1 MTINEIK
8 KLCNDFGIKP
18 SKGKGQNFLA
28 DENVLEQIIK
38 AADLSP
44 KDFVLEVGPGFGV
57 LTEQLIKDSQK
68 VLAVELDKSLI
79 FFLKKKFKAQ
89 KNLEILEDDILRVKN
104 EELTKRLG
112 SENYKLVAN
121 IPYAITKPIIQKF
134 LTFAPKP
141 SQITVLIQKE
151 VAEKIVAK
159 PGKMSILAL
168 SVQYYGQPQIVNFVS
183 KQSFYPIPKVDSA
196 ILNIKVNQ
204 NTLPAEFSQ
213 ILTRDEMANF
223 QEKKLWQLIKI
234 GFSSPRKQLQNN
246 FSSGYKLENQEVK
259 NRLKKAGLTELCRAE
274 DLSLADWIRL
284 YQQFVV

>member
-8 KLCNDFGIKP
+8 QLCNDFGIKP

-28 DENVLEQIIK
+28 DDNVLQQIVR

-57 LTEQLIKDSQK
+57 LTEQLVKNSQK

-79 FFLKKKFKAQ
+79 FFLKKKFKTQ

-104 EELTKRLG
+104 EDLARKLG

-141 SQITVLIQKE
+141 SEITVLIQKE

-159 PGKMSILAL
+159 SGEMSILAL
-168 SVQYYGQPQIVNFVS
+168 SVQYYGQPKIVNLVS
-183 KQSFYPIPKVDSA
+183 KQSFYPVPKVDSA
-196 ILNIKVNQ
+196 ILNIKINQ

-213 ILTRDEMANF
+213 ILSENELANF
-223 QEKKLWQLIKI
+223 QEKKFWQLIKI

-246 FSSGYKLENQEVK
+246 LANGLKIDNAEVK
-259 NRLKKAGLTELCRAE
+259 NMLAKAGQKDLCRAQ
-274 DLSLADWIRL
+274 DLSLADWAKL
-284 YQQFVV
+284 YQQFMV